1 MRPRMVLCNVFGPS
15 SSAFEIH
22 GRGSVTQA
30 SEQIPSFVR
39 VPCDMAKLFKHRI
52 HCDRRIGYSYAT
64 ATENLDKT
72 AGEHRRR
79 VLNGVHVY

>member
-1 MRPRMVLCNVFGPS
+1 MVLRNVFGPS

-22 GRGSVTQA
+22 GRGSVAQA
-30 SEQIPSFVR
+30 SEQFPSFVR
-39 VPCDMAKLFKHRI
+39 ARSNMAKLFKHRI
-52 HCDRRIGYSYAT
+52 HGERRIGYSYAT

-72 AGEHRRR
+72 AGKHRRR